1 MKTLIVTLL
10 YVIQVCVFS
19 QSEEQQKLRQQ
30 ILSKTDTVAA
40 RNLIIEFANRYQDS
54 EMELIEWS
62 NRTGYPI
69 RTVGSDGTVTV
80 LHGIMN
86 GRLIYKK
93 TFNRIAAQTTSTN
106 VVWSEYNLDG
116 TGIEIGQWDGGA
128 VYVDHNSFREGPYGQ
143 RHVYFVDPPGT
154 GFNDHATHVAGT
166 IVADNDEYYAKGM
179 ANEAVLIS
187 RDWDDDLTEITNAA
201 YGIDPNLSVPL
212 ILSNHSYGNLV
223 GWHWGDLRNV
233 GTNAWYWMAEDYQN
247 EDPWF
252 SDYNQVSFDYDQ
264 IAFNFPYYMIV
275 WAAGNDRGEG
285 PEPNAQHWVW
295 NGQNWVTSTSYHPKD
310 GQVTNGF
317 KCLPPDGVAKNLITV
332 GAVDDISY
340 GYQSPADV
348 QQVNTDFS
356 SWGPTKDG
364 RIKPDIVAN
373 GDALYSTMPNN
384 LYGSMS
390 GTSMA
395 APNVTGS
402 LALLLQHYK
411 NTHNNT
417 VPLSSTLKAIVIH
430 TADESGSSLGPDY
443 KYGWGILNTYKAAQL
458 ISEDQ
463 GNTTAIQ
470 ELTLQAGTGQ
480 SYTLDNL
487 YSEGTQPIKI
497 TLAWND
503 IPPSNYQTGPIL
515 MHDLDVRLVKNGTTY
530 YPWKLNPASPN
541 SPAIQSDNTKDNVEQ
556 ILLQSPGEGY
566 YSVVITHKGNLAFN
580 QMFSLIVTG
589 FVSPFVTFNLKQ
601 IGSDG
606 QTFGEAAYWENLMWN
621 YVPPTQPVILS
632 IGENHFISTQNF
644 RPSTYEKFNKW
655 NDNLPETGD
664 WYRNWDIISL
674 SSNTI
679 LVSSRFVPTVNDV
692 TVKNDLESTG
702 INGGQVEFMDPWL
715 VDFNEPPYGFRSQ
728 GMNAPFLQRTSP
740 FNPNYSSSHKGVFL
754 NQDYNV
760 PGNPYYK
767 VGMPTEQTI
776 SINGQNRKFFPY
788 KWTGSGVAF
797 QNEHLRQT
805 GAVFT
810 SSNATATAIL
820 KGQLMSNDQNGISS
834 GSQRKLVRTD
844 NGIYHIVYESMG
856 EVWYTHSLTTN
867 FNGAWSQDYS
877 INEGQGQ
884 ARNPSIDFEG
894 NKIKIVMEFYDPYYW
909 SEAVI
914 FLMTWEPDAN
924 GNYYLSDFE
933 DVQYYSPSYLGNA
946 KPVLAYNN
954 SVVFVSYRK
963 NSNDGLYQK
972 TKWNVAGNWQWGNE
986 GLIPNT
992 NSYSSNPSVSGRG
1005 NDIYL
1010 AWQHSLGIR
1019 YIFGYAQS
1027 TNWIYNN
1034 YAVIS
1039 TGSGYTNNSS
1049 PSISLARNYYPV
1061 VSWIGYNYVD
1071 DGGGGI
1077 NKIEGE
1083 DAVVSKVV
1091 VRRSSSGS
1099 WSSFFKAGNNA
1110 ATTNNNSSSSTVSEQ
1125 SVITWSEGTAPNYN
1139 SKWVRR
1145 VDGSYTDVQNLS
1157 HNGKQNQASNGTNLE
1172 NIKGTIFSTTSSP
1185 FMLSLSTTNFNQQF
1199 IGGGINKGGDLIELS
1214 YGREGVIYKNGV
1226 EFLFNIG
1233 DIIVGDSVIKFIE
1246 QPDTIL
1252 YSSAEELNSVVKT
1265 VPFYLSTSTEFYF
1278 TDFYYVLND
1287 SLADTALT
1295 ANDMVNFKVELV
1307 KEQTGQVVGTF
1318 DNITYTKEYL
1328 DKYANVSY
1336 QVNCSNISPGDYY
1349 LRLVTT
1355 VEGSSEYFLGN
1366 VQNSGEGLDKRKY
1379 TRINF
1384 DGTTLP
1390 VTYSLEQNYPNPF
1403 NPTTTIRYQIPK
1415 EGMVTLKV
1423 YDILGAEVATLVN
1436 EEKIVGRYEV
1446 SFDASRLAS
1455 GVYIYRLSVNDFVNV
1470 KKMVLLK

>member
-1 MKTLIVTLL
+1 MKALSKKLAIFVLLFILAENVLAQNVFGPQGPNYIREIIKTGPENGSGPVVSYLQLLNGTCIIGKSTVNNETYFGRALIQWNIPDNIIPDNSTINSVRLYLTYTKNGHSIELAAQFSSLPLDIQNLTQAQDEQLWQLMGGGIGTKTGVNNVLDFISNNPNDDFNLAVKNALVNDRFVLGIRVSIPSSVPERTWTIQNPSITLRIEFTPPTQTVIV
-10 YVIQVCVFS
+10 
-19 QSEEQQKLRQQ
+19 EQKLLNNSSVDSVGLWNLTQNKFDKYKVP
-30 ILSKTDTVAA
+30 KTFVWD
-40 RNLIIEFANRYQDS
+40 
-54 EMELIEWS
+54 
-62 NRTGYPI
+62 
-69 RTVGSDGTVTV
+69 VGSD
-80 LHGIMN
+80 
-86 GRLIYKK
+86 K
-93 TFNRIAAQTTSTN
+93 TLQGAQKIISNEKYFTWLNETDVVNHQTFTIEPSTN
-106 VVWSEYNLDG
+106 LLTSQFNP
-116 TGIEIGQWDGGA
+116 THSGIIIK
-128 VYVDHNSFREGPYGQ
+128 NS
-143 RHVYFVDPPGT
+143 
-154 GFNDHATHVAGT
+154 
-166 IVADNDEYYAKGM
+166 
-179 ANEAVLIS
+179 L
-187 RDWDDDLTEITNAA
+187 
-201 YGIDPNLSVPL
+201 
-212 ILSNHSYGNLV
+212 
-223 GWHWGDLRNV
+223 
-233 GTNAWYWMAEDYQN
+233 
-247 EDPWF
+247 
-252 SDYNQVSFDYDQ
+252 
-264 IAFNFPYYMIV
+264 
-275 WAAGNDRGEG
+275 
-285 PEPNAQHWVW
+285 
-295 NGQNWVTSTSYHPKD
+295 
-310 GQVTNGF
+310 
-317 KCLPPDGVAKNLITV
+317 
-332 GAVDDISY
+332 
-340 GYQSPADV
+340 
-348 QQVNTDFS
+348 
-356 SWGPTKDG
+356 
-364 RIKPDIVAN
+364 
-373 GDALYSTMPNN
+373 
-384 LYGSMS
+384 
-390 GTSMA
+390 
-395 APNVTGS
+395 
-402 LALLLQHYK
+402 
-411 NTHNNT
+411 
-417 VPLSSTLKAIVIH
+417 
-430 TADESGSSLGPDY
+430 
-443 KYGWGILNTYKAAQL
+443 
-458 ISEDQ
+458 
-463 GNTTAIQ
+463 
-470 ELTLQAGTGQ
+470 
-480 SYTLDNL
+480 
-487 YSEGTQPIKI
+487 EGT
-497 TLAWND
+497 
-503 IPPSNYQTGPIL
+503 
-515 MHDLDVRLVKNGTTY
+515 
-530 YPWKLNPASPN
+530 
-541 SPAIQSDNTKDNVEQ
+541 
-556 ILLQSPGEGY
+556 
-566 YSVVITHKGNLAFN
+566 
-580 QMFSLIVTG
+580 
-589 FVSPFVTFNLKQ
+589 
-601 IGSDG
+601 
-606 QTFGEAAYWENLMWN
+606 
-621 YVPPTQPVILS
+621 
-632 IGENHFISTQNF
+632 
-644 RPSTYEKFNKW
+644 
-655 NDNLPETGD
+655 
-664 WYRNWDIISL
+664 
-674 SSNTI
+674 
-679 LVSSRFVPTVNDV
+679 TVD
-692 TVKNDLESTG
+692 
-702 INGGQVEFMDPWL
+702 GGQVEFRDPWFI
-715 VDFNEPPYGFRSQ
+715 DYPDPEFGNQMRNR
-728 GMNAPFLQRTSP
+728 GMNDAIYYQRPSP
-740 FNPNYSSSHKGVFL
+740 FNPTNGGQYKGVFL
-754 NQDYNV
+754 NQD
-760 PGNPYYK
+760 PSQTPTFYK

-844 NGIYHIVYESMG
+844 NGIYHIVYESIG

-884 ARNPSIDFEG
+884 AKNPSIDFEG
-894 NKIKIVMEFYDPYYW
+894 NKIKIVMELYDIYYN
-909 SEAVI
+909 SNAVI

-946 KPVLAYNN
+946 KPVIAYNN

-1049 PSISLARNYYPV
+1049 PSISLARNFYPV

-1071 DGGGGI
+1071 DVVGI

-1199 IGGGINKGGDLIELS
+1199 GGGGITKVGELIELS

-1265 VPFYLSTSTEFYF
+1265 VPFYLSPSTEFYF

-1295 ANDMVNFKVELV
+1295 ANDIVNFKVELV

-1355 VEGSSEYFLGN
+1355 TEGSSEYFLGN

-1390 VTYSLEQNYPNPF
+1390 VAYSLEQNYPNPF
-1403 NPTTTIRYQIPK
+1403 NPSTTIRYQIPK

-1436 EEKIVGRYEV
+1436 EEKIAGRYEV
-1446 SFDASRLAS
+1446 NFDASRLAS
-1455 GVYIYRLSVNDFVNV
+1455 GVYIYRLNVNDFVNV
-1470 KKMVLLK
+1470 KKMVMLK